1 MLYSRVPSLCG
12 LAVLEFLNQ
21 QGITHGIRKNQV
33 NCTRIADLLRKNYPD
48 ITFVSARV
56 QGTRLLLTIQEEN
69 LTEDIQQ
76 TNSPCNLIS
85 DLDGKIVNMV
95 IRNGTPLVKTG
106 DICKQ
111 GDILV
116 SGEVPILNDSQE
128 VVRVEYVPA
137 DADIYVRHQIAY
149 YQEVPL
155 SYEKKVQSGT
165 SKTSWYFRVGDFVF
179 GADTGKKSRYITST
193 EEIPWKLTENFVL
206 PFSLGKITRTPYK
219 IQSTVYTK
227 EQAQKFLF
235 IYSQQYS
242 S

>member
-1 MLYSRVPSLCG
+1 MQSDFRPGWRNCEYS
-12 LAVLEFLNQ
+12 
-21 QGITHGIRKNQV
+21 
-33 NCTRIADLLRKNYPD
+33 
-48 ITFVSARV
+48 
-56 QGTRLLLTIQEEN
+56 
-69 LTEDIQQ
+69 
-76 TNSPCNLIS
+76 
-85 DLDGKIVNMV
+85 
-95 IRNGTPLVKTG
+95 IRNGTPQVKIG

-227 EQAQKFLF
+227 EQAQKKAVQQLR
-235 IYSQQYS
+235 IYEQKLLNKGIRIADSRLSVTFDSTNCTVQGTLTVDEKSGKKQNIEFSQES
-242 S
+242 

>member
-1 MLYSRVPSLCG
+1 MQSDFRPG
-12 LAVLEFLNQ
+12 W
-21 QGITHGIRKNQV
+21 
-33 NCTRIADLLRKNYPD
+33 KNYEYGY
-48 ITFVSARV
+48 
-56 QGTRLLLTIQEEN
+56 QKW
-69 LTEDIQQ
+69 
-76 TNSPCNLIS
+76 NSTC
-85 DLDGKIVNMV
+85 
-95 IRNGTPLVKTG
+95 KTG

-179 GADTGKKSRYITST
+179 GAEYRKKSRIYNLNGRNPLETYREFRS
-193 EEIPWKLTENFVL
+193 L
-206 PFSLGKITRTPYK
+206 PFFPWEKLTRTPYK

-227 EQAQKFLF
+227 EQAQKKAVQTAEN
-235 IYSQQYS
+235 I
-242 S
+242 

>member
-1 MLYSRVPSLCG
+1 MD
-12 LAVLEFLNQ
+12 Q

-165 SKTSWYFRVGDFVF
+165 SKTAGIFVLVTSF
-179 GADTGKKSRYITST
+179 LAQIQGKKIQIYNLNGRNPLETYREFRPSFF
-193 EEIPWKLTENFVL
+193 P
-206 PFSLGKITRTPYK
+206 GKNHPNT
-219 IQSTVYTK
+219 
-227 EQAQKFLF
+227 L
-235 IYSQQYS
+235 
-242 S
+242 

>member
-1 MLYSRVPSLCG
+1 MPTFSG
-12 LAVLEFLNQ
+12 K
-21 QGITHGIRKNQV
+21 T
-33 NCTRIADLLRKNYPD
+33 YPD

-69 LTEDIQQ
+69 LTEDIRQ

-85 DLDGKIVNMV
+85 DLDGEIVNIV

-149 YQEVPL
+149 YQRGP
-155 SYEKKVQSGT
+155 
-165 SKTSWYFRVGDFVF
+165 
-179 GADTGKKSRYITST
+179 
-193 EEIPWKLTENFVL
+193 
-206 PFSLGKITRTPYK
+206 PFL
-219 IQSTVYTK
+219 
-227 EQAQKFLF
+227 
-235 IYSQQYS
+235 
-242 S
+242 